1 MAEGEA
7 GALLHPRHTREMVGS
22 SSRDMKTDF
31 GGRPSG
37 GGLSRGLV
45 SGGWLDTHGG
55 GASSHSPPA
64 RIPTATAVHPGKIPK
79 DYFVEKVDG
88 NRGKKNPCSISIRD
102 SSAKTHS
109 AWKVRTTSGKTHSGP
124 QRS

>member
-7 GALLHPRHTREMVGS
+7 GVLLYPRHTREMVGS
-22 SSRDMKTDF
+22 LSREMKTDF

-55 GASSHSPPA
+55 GVLSQPPA

-88 NRGKKNPCSISIRD
+88 NRGKKPPAV
-102 SSAKTHS
+102 SALEIPQQKTHS
-109 AWKVRTTSGKTHSGP
+109 AWKVRTTSGTTHSGP